1 VECTASITGESF
13 DGGNADGSEL
23 REWRVTP
30 GVDSLLKINMIFVD
44 FFMSIFDGR
53 GVKYCED
60 FFVGR
65 KCVYSLGCKNKEH
78 QCCLDEISWLQCAPT
93 CVC

>member
-1 VECTASITGESF
+1 MKCCG
-13 DGGNADGSEL
+13 
-23 REWRVTP
+23 
-30 GVDSLLKINMIFVD
+30 
-44 FFMSIFDGR
+44 
-53 GVKYCED
+53 D

-93 CVC
+93 LCMLMLDVDLA